1 MVWKHSIHNFS
12 VTLIVVRG
20 NGVLLAYDY
29 NYDNVIQEIL
39 VGFREV
45 MFATISIKRII
56 IKEILKY
63 LASMTQKYS
72 TITFRLLFLFMCQ
85 ILIKLV

>member
-1 MVWKHSIHNFS
+1 M
-12 VTLIVVRG
+12 G

-39 VGFREV
+39 VEFRVV
-45 MFATISIKRII
+45 MFATISIERII

-63 LASMTQKYS
+63 LASMTQEYS